1 MTDSDI
7 SEVNKFFSHD
17 SVTVISFSNLLELKF
32 LPRAVVERWI
42 SARTLGEV

>member
-1 MTDSDI
+1 MTDCDV
-7 SEVNKFFSHD
+7 SEARKFFSHD
-17 SVTVISFSNLLELKF
+17 SVAVISFSNLVELKF